1 MYTLLYIVAIHSIS
15 QLYRFLESHTYKQ
28 EMQQQSSEFPT
39 TSFFCPK
46 GHDGVPGPPG
56 PAGSPG
62 HKGDSG
68 RTGNPGLKG
77 TCLVYNCF

>member
-1 MYTLLYIVAIHSIS
+1 
-15 QLYRFLESHTYKQ
+15 
-28 EMQQQSSEFPT
+28 MQQQSSEFPT

-46 GHDGVPGPPG
+46 GHDGLPGPPG
-56 PAGSPG
+56 HAGPPG

-77 TCLVYNCF
+77 TCLVYSCFQCMQHL